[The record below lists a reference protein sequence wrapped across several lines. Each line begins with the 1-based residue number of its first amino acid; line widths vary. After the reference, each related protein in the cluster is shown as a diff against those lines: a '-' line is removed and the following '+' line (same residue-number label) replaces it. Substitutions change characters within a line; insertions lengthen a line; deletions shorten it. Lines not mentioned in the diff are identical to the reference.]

1 MNSPRRSVS
10 LFVLLALLLLA
21 TAPSVTAIP
30 APADPADPIPSP
42 EEFFGF
48 AMGTSE
54 KLARWEQIVQY
65 LELIG
70 DSSDRVQV
78 TRIGETTLGNPY
90 LSVAISSPENMRA
103 LPAHQARAKRLARGH
118 GLDEDAAR
126 ELAQGPAIAML
137 HHNIH
142 STEIAS
148 SQTSVQLVY
157 ELATASDPE
166 TLEILDGVIMV
177 LLPSGNPDGQMMVV
191 DWYNENLD
199 TDFEE
204 APMPWLYHH
213 YAGHDNNRDFFFGA
227 LAETRH
233 WFSQV
238 FDVWQPQIYLDQHQM
253 GSTGPRMFV
262 PPFPDPQSPDI
273 PPLMYQQLRLLAG
286 GIATDLAAKDKS
298 GVLTGVMYR
307 IYGQEGALNGRF
319 HGIVSLLTETA
330 SVRIASDRDVEQ
342 SELDRAAR
350 RMGQPYEFSVS
361 FVDPWPAGTWRLQDI
376 VDYQMIAARSFLKA
390 AARYAEDFQ
399 LNRWRMAQDA
409 IEAADE
415 EGPYAWLVRLDQGD
429 PLAAADMVE
438 RLRWQGIEIYQAG
451 EEFAAYPAPDVDPW
465 APPAAAETEEDE
477 AESDED
483 AETEAGDEAESDEDA
498 EMTEAEAESGEESEE
513 AHSDGDTEADDAGE
527 PDAQEEEPQP
537 EPVMYPAGTFVIP
550 GAQTGR
556 AALIDLLEVRA
567 PDEKRMWPEGPYLR
581 RYDSA
586 AYTMPQMLGVDVVR
600 VDTKFDAALQP
611 LRGAALAPDPGA
623 VAAASHYYVLDAAMV
638 SSYQVANRLLAAG
651 VSVNRATETIWAGGK
666 EFAPGAFLVDATP
679 ESRALVAELSAELR
693 LPVAIDP
700 QGDPSTVSVSA
711 ARIGIY
717 KPWRPSMDE
726 GWTRLV
732 LENFEFPYESLDNK
746 AVSAGDLGDR
756 LDVIIIPAQ
765 ISLET
770 LVDGRDAE
778 DTPEAYAGGIGD
790 DGVDALRA
798 FVEGGGTLLTF
809 ERADAVAL
817 EKFEVPV
824 KNALEDLGQREFFYS
839 ASLLNIDV
847 DTDAPLGWGMRPKAA
862 AFFGGGRAY
871 EPSDWG
877 AASDSVSV
885 IANYTAD
892 GRVLASGLMVGD
904 ERMAGKGAVLE
915 VSMGEGRV
923 VLYGFRVQHRAQTR
937 GTFKLLF
944 NALYLLR

>member
-1 MNSPRRSVS
+1 MNSRR
-10 LFVLLALLLLA
+10 LATLLPGLLLLLIVA
-21 TAPSVTAIP
+21 TPSVAALPSPHSTG
-30 APADPADPIPSP
+30 DPIPSP

-48 AMGTSE
+48 SMGTAE
-54 KLARWEQIVQY
+54 KLARWEQIVEY
-65 LELIG
+65 FELI
-70 DSSDRVQV
+70 DANSERVQV
-78 TRIGETTLGNPY
+78 TRVGDTTLGNPY
-90 LSVAISSPENMRA
+90 LSVAISSPENMRD

-118 GLDEDAAR
+118 SLDEDAAR
-126 ELAQGPAIAML
+126 ALAQGPAIAML

-157 ELATASDPE
+157 ELATGTDAE
-166 TLEILDGVIMV
+166 TLEILDGTITV
-177 LLPSGNPDGQMMVV
+177 LLPSGNPDGQIMVV
-191 DWYNENLD
+191 DWYNEHLG

-204 APMPWLYHH
+204 ARMPWLYHY

-238 FDVWQPQIYLDQHQM
+238 FDVWQPQVYLDQHQM

-273 PPLMYQQLRLLAG
+273 PPLMYQEIRLLGG
-286 GIATDLAAKDKS
+286 GIATDLAAQDKS
-298 GVLTGVMYR
+298 GVLTGAMYR

-330 SVRIASDRDVEQ
+330 SAQIASDIDVEQ
-342 SELDRAAR
+342 SELDQAAR

-376 VDYQMIAARSFLKA
+376 VDYQLIAARSFLKV

-399 LNRWRMAQDA
+399 LNRWKMVQDS
-409 IEAADE
+409 IAAAE
-415 EGPYAWLVRLDQGD
+415 EDGPYAWLVRLDQSD

-438 RLRWQGIEIYQAG
+438 RLRWQGIEIYRAG
-451 EEFAAYPAPDVDPW
+451 DEFAAYPAPEVDPW
-465 APPAAAETEEDE
+465 APPAPAETEED
-477 AESDED
+477 
-483 AETEAGDEAESDEDA
+483 
-498 EMTEAEAESGEESEE
+498 
-513 AHSDGDTEADDAGE
+513 DTEADDEAE
-527 PDAQEEEPQP
+527 EDAEADEATEAADDAAADDEAAEDDAEAEAAEEEPQP

-556 AALIDLLEVRA
+556 AALVDLLEVRA
-567 PDEKRMWPEGPYLR
+567 PDEKRMWPNGPYLR

-611 LRGAALAPDPGA
+611 LRGAALAPDPG
-623 VAAASHYYVLDAAMV
+623 VVPTASRYYVLDAGIV
-638 SSYQVANRLLAAG
+638 RSYQAANRLLAAG
-651 VSVNRATETIWAGGK
+651 VDVARATETLRAGGR
-666 EFAPGAFLVDATP
+666 EFAPGAFLVAATP
-679 ESRALVAELSAELR
+679 ASRELVVDLSAELR
-693 LPVAIDP
+693 LPVAADP
-700 QGDPSTVSVSA
+700 EGNPSMTAVSA
-711 ARIGIY
+711 TRVGIY
-717 KPWRPSMDE
+717 KAWQPSMDE

-732 LENFEFPYESLDNK
+732 LENFEFPYESLDND
-746 AVSAGDLGDR
+746 AVVAGDLGER

-765 ISLET
+765 ISLDT
-770 LVDGRDAE
+770 LVEGRDAE
-778 DTPEAYAGGIGD
+778 DTPEAYAGGIGEE
-790 DGVDALRA
+790 GVEALRA

-809 ERADAVAL
+809 ERGDAVAI

-824 KNALEDLGQREFFYS
+824 KNALEDLSQQEFFYS
-839 ASLLNIDV
+839 ASLVNIDV
-847 DTDAPLGWGMRPKAA
+847 DTDSPLGWGMRPETAG
-862 AFFGGGRAY
+862 FFGGGRAY

-877 AASDSVSV
+877 AASESVSV

-904 ERMAGKGAVLE
+904 EHLAGKGAVLE
-915 VSMGEGRV
+915 VAMGDGRI

-944 NALYLLR
+944 NALYSLR